1 MNERLYCCVDGGASN
16 TRVALYDASG
26 HRLGLTVTGPTSLT
40 VRGIEAWDE
49 ILSALENLS
58 RAVALEEGYLS
69 QTHFGIGLAG
79 ANNNTQRQKFMDA
92 APPAAALR
100 VSTDAYI
107 AALGAHGGAPGAVI
121 IVGTGSV
128 GYRIEAAGRCR
139 LVGGWGFPIGD
150 EGSGAWIGRQAVAQV
165 AQIVDTRFRKRV
177 TEMHHAVMAQT
188 GQSRDAL
195 LDWLLGAP
203 PAQFAELAPLI
214 VEHAGW
220 GDTAAL
226 EIISEAGREIDALAE
241 ALDSGRKIPLALV
254 GGLAEPLDAFLPD
267 RLRSWV
273 RAPQED
279 PVSGALMLAQGRAPD
294 ETIMWHNR

>member
-16 TRVALYDASG
+16 TRVALFDDSE

-40 VRGIEAWDE
+40 VRGTEAWAE
-49 ILSALENLS
+49 ILGALENLA
-58 RAVALEEGYLS
+58 RAVALDSDYLS
-69 QTHFGIGLAG
+69 HIHFGIGLAG
-79 ANNNTQRQKFMDA
+79 AHNNAQRQKFLDA
-92 APPAAALR
+92 APAAAALR

-107 AALGAHGGAPGAVI
+107 ATLGAHGGAPGAVI

-139 LVGGWGFPIGD
+139 IVGGWGFPIGD
-150 EGSGAWIGRQAVAQV
+150 EGSGAWIGRQAVTQV
-165 AQIVDTRFRKRV
+165 AQIVDTRFRKRA
-177 TEMHHAVMAQT
+177 TEMHRAVMERT

-195 LDWLLGAP
+195 LDWLLSAP
-203 PAQFAELAPLI
+203 PAQFAELAQLV

-226 EIISEAGREIDALAE
+226 EIVSEAGREIDTLAE

-267 RLRSWV
+267 RLRTWA
-273 RAPQED
+273 RPPQEG
-279 PVSGALMLAQGRAPD
+279 PVSGALLLAQGRAPD
-294 ETIMWHNR
+294 ETIMWQNR

>member
-177 TEMHHAVMAQT
+177 TEMHHVVMAQT

-226 EIISEAGREIDALAE
+226 EIVSEAGREIDALAE